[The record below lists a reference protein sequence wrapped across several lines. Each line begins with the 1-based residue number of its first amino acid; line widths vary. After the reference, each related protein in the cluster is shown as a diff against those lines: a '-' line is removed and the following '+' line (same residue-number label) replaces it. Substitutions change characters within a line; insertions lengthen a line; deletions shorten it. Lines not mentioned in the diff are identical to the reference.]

1 MADTDNIKIRQTWVE
16 EEAESYSTIA
26 ENFGTDGFLLLGA
39 ALLLGCPVDEIDPE
53 DIVDGGEDKQID
65 FIHIEDDQQK
75 GHAEIL
81 IAQSKS
87 TKGFSSNTVV
97 QIKNGLDWIFERP
110 KSEVISIANNNFKQ
124 KILEIRELR
133 RDYGASNIRVSV
145 FHITNGDKS
154 TLSKEYLDEAAALKA
169 KYTSLDFGEFRFDQ
183 IGAHEL
189 IELINAE
196 DRAQRKI
203 DIEIPIVYD
212 INRPSLMQFS
222 QGDTKSFVCTV
233 TAKDLAIAASS
244 EPRDAIFDMNVRP
257 YYGSTGKVNREIWET
272 CTNEESNRFWFL
284 NNGVTLVCDS
294 FDFNSDPDSPVIKVK
309 NAQIVNG
316 CQTTVTIREA
326 HEKNNLRPDTR
337 VLLRIY
343 ATDNPSLVEKITLS
357 TNNQNK
363 ITDRDLRANDPVQRD
378 IERLMLDKYGY
389 FYERKNKQ
397 YRVLR
402 GNDKKRIIHSPKAAQ
417 AYLAIVRF
425 KPSNAR
431 GYLSAI
437 WSDFYS
443 EIFENASVADLLVA
457 YKIHQHCHQEAL
469 KTRALKLKSQAEK
482 DCRVYGAFHVARAM
496 GYLLTNDSWGHSK
509 VSAIEAL
516 LNELDNGKSLD
527 TIYSESLN
535 VIVAMREEDENDYL
549 VPALYF
555 KNTASQRKLNAKLKN
570 NGVNQIN
577 GVRVID

>member
-1 MADTDNIKIRQTWVE
+1 MDDNNNIKIRQNWVE
-16 EEAESYSTIA
+16 EEVELYTTLAEDIGSDV
-26 ENFGTDGFLLLGA
+26 DGFLFLGA
-39 ALLLGCPVDEIDPE
+39 GLLLNCPVDEIDPE

-75 GHAEIL
+75 GHADIL

-110 KSEVISIANNNFKQ
+110 KNEVLSIKNDNFKQ

-133 RDYGASNIRVSV
+133 RDYGASNINVSV

-154 TLSKEYLDEAAALKA
+154 TLSKEYLDEAKALKQ
-169 KYTSLDFGEFRFDQ
+169 KYQGLDFDGFRFDQ

-189 IELINAE
+189 VELINSE
-196 DRAQRKI
+196 DRIKRKI
-203 DIEIPIVYD
+203 DVTIPVIYD

-222 QGDTKSFVCTV
+222 QGDTKSLVCTI
-233 TAKDLAIAASS
+233 TGEALAVAASV

-257 YYGSTGKVNREIWET
+257 YYGSTGRVNREIWET
-272 CTNEESNRFWFL
+272 CTDEEAKRFWFL

-294 FDFNSDPDSPVIKVK
+294 FDFNNDPDSPLVKIK

-316 CQTTVTIREA
+316 CQTTVTVREA
-326 HEKNNLRPDTR
+326 HEKNCLQPDTR
-337 VLLRIY
+337 ILVRIY

-363 ITDRDLRANDPVQRD
+363 ITERDLRANDPVQRD
-378 IERLMLDKYGY
+378 IEQLMHDKYGY

-397 YRVLR
+397 HSTLR
-402 GNDKKRIIHSPKAAQ
+402 GPNKKKIVHSPKAAQ

-437 WSDFYS
+437 WSDFYA
-443 EIFENASVADLLVA
+443 EIFRNASIPDLLVA
-457 YKIHQHCHQEAL
+457 YRLHQYCHQIAL
-469 KTRALKLKSQAEK
+469 KTKNMSIQSQSER
-482 DCRVYGAFHVARAM
+482 DCRVYGVFHIARAM
-496 GYLLTNDSWGHSK
+496 GHLLMNDYWGHANINA
-509 VSAIEAL
+509 VEEL
-516 LNELDNGKSLD
+516 LSELENNKKLDTVYTDSLD
-527 TIYSESLN
+527 RVVSL
-535 VIVAMREEDENDYL
+535 REEDEQEHL

-555 KNTASQRKLNAKLKN
+555 KNSVSQKKLNAKLK
-570 NGVNQIN
+570 G
-577 GVRVID
+577 GEK

>member
-1 MADTDNIKIRQTWVE
+1 MVDTDNIKIRQNWVE
-16 EEAESYSTIA
+16 EEAESYAAAATEAGAGS
-26 ENFGTDGFLLLGA
+26 DGFLMLGA

-75 GHAEIL
+75 GHADIL

-110 KSEVISIANNNFKQ
+110 KKEVLSIANDNFKQ

-133 RDYGASNIRVSV
+133 RDYGASNISVSV

-154 TLSKEYLDEAAALKA
+154 TLSKEYLDEAGALKL
-169 KYTSLDFGEFRFDQ
+169 KYESLDFADFRFDQ

-189 IELINAE
+189 VELINAE
-196 DRAQRKI
+196 DRTKRKI

-212 INRPSLMQFS
+212 INRPSLMQFA

-233 TAKDLAIAASS
+233 TGEALAVAGSS

-272 CTNEESNRFWFL
+272 CTDEESKRFWFL

-294 FDFNSDPDSPVIKVK
+294 FDFNSDPDAPIVRIK

-316 CQTTVTIREA
+316 CQTTVTVREA
-326 HEKNNLRPDTR
+326 YEKKSLRPETR

-378 IERLMLDKYGY
+378 IEQLMHDKYGY

-397 YRVLR
+397 YRALK
-402 GNDKKRIIHSPKAAQ
+402 GPNKKKIVHSPKAAQ

-431 GYLSAI
+431 GYLNAI
-437 WSDFYS
+437 WSDFYG
-443 EIFENASVADLLVA
+443 EIFENASIPDLLVA

-469 KTRALKLKSQAEK
+469 KTKELTLRSQAER
-482 DCRVYGAFHVARAM
+482 DCRVYGAFHIARAM
-496 GYLLTNDSWGHSK
+496 GHHLTNDLWGHANIGSVEK
-509 VSAIEAL
+509 W
-516 LNELDNGKSLD
+516 LNELEGGKTLD
-527 TIYSESLN
+527 EIYSSSLAL
-535 VIVAMREEDENDYL
+535 VVSLREEDEKEYL

-555 KNTASQRKLNAKLKN
+555 KNTVSQRKLNAKLKSS
-570 NGVNQIN
+570 GL
-577 GVRVID
+577 